1 MPKMKSKS
9 GARKRFKLMGSGRI
23 KRKKAYRRHL
33 LEHKTSKQNRQL
45 RKGTMVDKS
54 NLAQVKR
61 MLLA

>member
-33 LEHKTSKQNRQL
+33 LAHKSPKQNRQL
-45 RKGTMVDKS
+45 RRGAMVDKS

>member
-33 LEHKTSKQNRQL
+33 LEHKTRKQVRRL
-45 RKGTMVDKS
+45 GKGVTVDKS
-54 NLAQVKR
+54 NEAQVKR

>member
-9 GARKRFKLMGSGRI
+9 GARKRLKLMGSGRI
-23 KRKKAYRRHL
+23 KRKKAFRRHL
-33 LEHKTSKQNRQL
+33 LNSKSAKRGRRL
-45 RKGTMVDKS
+45 RKGAMVDKS

>member
-23 KRKKAYRRHL
+23 KRKKAYHRHL
-33 LEHKTSKQNRQL
+33 LAHKSSKQGRRL
-45 RKGTMVDKS
+45 RKGCMVDES

>member
-23 KRKKAYRRHL
+23 KRKKAYHRHL
-33 LEHKTSKQNRQL
+33 LNSKSAKRGRQL
-45 RKGTMVDKS
+45 RKGTMVDES

>member
-23 KRKKAYRRHL
+23 KRKKAYHRHL
-33 LEHKTSKQNRQL
+33 LNSKSAKRGRNL
-45 RKGTMVDKS
+45 RKGTMVDES

>member
-23 KRKKAYRRHL
+23 KRKKAFRRHL
-33 LEHKTSKQNRQL
+33 LEHKSAKRGRHL
-45 RKGTMVDKS
+45 RKGTMVDES

>member
-9 GARKRFKLMGSGRI
+9 GARKRLKLMGSGRI
-23 KRKKAYRRHL
+23 KRKKAFRRHL
-33 LEHKTSKQNRQL
+33 LNSKSAKRGRHL
-45 RKGTMVDKS
+45 RKGAMVDKS